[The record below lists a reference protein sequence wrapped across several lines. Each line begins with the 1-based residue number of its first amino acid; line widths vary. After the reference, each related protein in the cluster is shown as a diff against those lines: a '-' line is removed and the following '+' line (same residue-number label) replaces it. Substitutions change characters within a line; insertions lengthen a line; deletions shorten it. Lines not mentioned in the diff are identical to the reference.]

1 MGVAVVLVAGCSGG
15 RGGGQSAAGGRPAG
29 SEAEQVRPAAPS
41 VSFTPQPGQ
50 SGVALDTPVQVVA
63 SSGRLTSV
71 TFTAGQGKP
80 PLPGQL
86 DQSGA
91 RWLATAGLTP
101 STTYQLT
108 ARVTGAGGST
118 TEASSSFTTAA
129 PSQKLAARV
138 SPLNGSTVGVGH
150 PIAVYLTKPIAD
162 HAAVERLLTVTTSPA
177 VAGSWRWFSDSELHW
192 RPQQY
197 WQPGTKVTLDAAL
210 AGVDFGGG
218 TWGTESRNV
227 SFTIGDAHISVID
240 DATHQ
245 MTVTTNGKLERT
257 IPVSLGR
264 EKYPTKSGVHVV
276 MDKER
281 TTVMD
286 SASFGVP
293 AGSSESYRTTV
304 HWATRI
310 SNSGEFVHAAPW
322 SVGDQGRRNVSHGC
336 VNVSVANAT
345 WFFNYSRLGDVVE
358 IKGTPVQIA
367 PTNGFGDWNIPWT
380 EWSPTATAPAPA

>member
-1 MGVAVVLVAGCSGG
+1 VLAAGCSGG
-15 RGGGQSAAGGRPAG
+15 RAGSGSATGERPA
-29 SEAEQVRPAAPS
+29 SPAADVARVAAPT
-41 VSFTPQPGQ
+41 VTFTPGPGQ
-50 SGVALDTPVQVVA
+50 ADVALDAPVQVAVTA
-63 SSGRLTSV
+63 GRLVSV
-71 TFTAGQGKP
+71 ALTAGSGQP
-80 PLPGQL
+80 PLAGQL
-86 DQSGA
+86 DPGGA
-91 RWLATAGLTP
+91 RWAASAGLTP
-101 STTYQLT
+101 ATTYQLA
-108 ARVTGAGGST
+108 ARVAASDGST

-129 PSQKLAARV
+129 PKQKLTARV
-138 SPLNGSTVGVGH
+138 APLNGSTVGVGH

-162 HAAVERLLTVTTSPA
+162 HAAVERRLTVTTSPV
-177 VAGSWRWFSDSELHW
+177 VAGSWRWFSDTQLHW
-192 RPQQY
+192 RPQEY

-218 TWGTESRNV
+218 TWGTESRTI
-227 SFTIGDAHISVID
+227 SFTIGDAHISVVD
-240 DATHQ
+240 NATHQ

-264 EKYPTKSGVHVV
+264 DKYPTKSGIHVV

-322 SVGDQGRRNVSHGC
+322 SVSDQGRRNVSHGC

-358 IKGTPVQIA
+358 VKGTPVQIEA
-367 PTNGFGDWNIPWT
+367 TNGFGDWNIPW
-380 EWSPTATAPAPA
+380 PAPA